1 MDGWRDPN
9 RRQFLLGGLGILLSA
24 HPSIRPSVHP
34 SIRPSVQDSLPDAG
48 PAGKLW
54 DPARAGPSIPPT
66 TAGDNDAA
74 IQAIEKRLKC
84 TCGCG
89 LDVYTCRTT
98 DFTCPVSPGLHRKVM
113 ALSASGMSGEL
124 IVAEFVREN
133 GIAMLMAPP
142 ARGFNL
148 TAYLL
153 PGVAILGTGAAL
165 VFAIM
170 RWSRRGQ
177 PAPAVAG
184 AAGASPAT
192 PAELERLRRELEEL
206 EA

>member
-1 MDGWRDPN
+1 MPD
-9 RRQFLLGGLGILLSA
+9 RREFLLSGLAVALAGHPGI
-24 HPSIRPSVHP
+24 
-34 SIRPSVQDSLPDAG
+34 QDSLPDAG

-54 DPARAGPSIPPT
+54 DPARAGRPMAPT

-113 ALSASGMSGEL
+113 AMAGAGMTAEQ
-124 IVAEFVREN
+124 IVADFVREN
-133 GIAMLMAPP
+133 GVAMLMAPP

-153 PGVAILGTGAAL
+153 PGLAILGTGAAL
-165 VFAIM
+165 VFAIL
-170 RWSRRGQ
+170 RWTRRNR
-177 PAPAVAG
+177 PAEAADVAPSAAPAT
-184 AAGASPAT
+184 AAELDQLRS
-192 PAELERLRRELEEL
+192 ELERID
-206 EA
+206 A

>member
-1 MDGWRDPN
+1 MPD
-9 RRQFLLGGLGILLSA
+9 RREFLLGGLGILLS
-24 HPSIRPSVHP
+24 VHP
-34 SIRPSVQDSLPDAG
+34 SIRPPVQDSLPDAG

-113 ALSASGMSGEL
+113 TMAGTGMS
-124 IVAEFVREN
+124 AEQIIADFVREN
-133 GIAMLMAPP
+133 GVVMLMAPP

-148 TAYLL
+148 TAYFL
-153 PGVAILGTGAAL
+153 PGLAILGTGTAL
-165 VFAIM
+165 VFAIL
-170 RWSRRGQ
+170 RWARRSRPAEATMGV
-177 PAPAVAG
+177 PLAAPATA
-184 AAGASPAT
+184 
-192 PAELERLRRELEEL
+192 AELDQLRDELGRID
-206 EA
+206 A

>member
-1 MDGWRDPN
+1 MLD
-9 RRQFLLGGLGILLSA
+9 RREFVLSGLAVVLTGY
-24 HPSIRPSVHP
+24 SV
-34 SIRPSVQDSLPDAG
+34 VQDSLPDAG
-48 PAGKLW
+48 PSGKLW

-66 TAGDNDAA
+66 TAGDNDGA

-113 ALSASGMSGEL
+113 AMAGAGMS
-124 IVAEFVREN
+124 AEQIIADFVREN
-133 GIAMLMAPP
+133 GVVMLMAPP

-153 PGVAILGTGAAL
+153 PGVAILGTGAAM
-165 VFAIM
+165 VFMIL
-170 RWSRRGQ
+170 RWARRNV
-177 PAPAVAG
+177 PAGAAADVPAVAPG
-184 AAGASPAT
+184 TA
-192 PAELERLRRELEEL
+192 AELDQLRSELEHL

>member
-1 MDGWRDPN
+1 MLEGRKVGKDISG
-9 RRQFLLGGLGILLSA
+9 RREFLGTVTLSVLSII
-24 HPSIRPSVHP
+24 PSFQLSNA
-34 SIRPSVQDSLPDAG
+34 VQDSLPDSG

-66 TAGDNDAA
+66 TAGDNNAA

-113 ALSASGMSGEL
+113 AMAGAGMSGEQ
-124 IVAEFVREN
+124 IIADFVREN
-133 GIAMLMAPP
+133 GVVMLMAPP

-153 PGVAILGTGAAL
+153 PGLAIVGTGAAL
-165 VFAIM
+165 VFAIL
-170 RWSRRGQ
+170 RWARRRPAEATAGVTSA
-177 PAPAVAG
+177 APATA
-184 AAGASPAT
+184 
-192 PAELERLRRELEEL
+192 AELDQLRHELDSID
-206 EA
+206 A

>member
-1 MDGWRDPN
+1 MPD
-9 RRQFLLGGLGILLSA
+9 RREFLLGGLAVVLSA
-24 HPSIRPSVHP
+24 HPAIRQSA
-34 SIRPSVQDSLPDAG
+34 QDSLPDAG
-48 PAGKLW
+48 PSGKLW
-54 DPARAGPSIPPT
+54 DPTRAGPSIPPT

-113 ALSASGMSGEL
+113 ALSASGMSGEQ
-124 IVAEFVREN
+124 IIAEFVREN
-133 GIAMLMAPP
+133 GIVMLMAPP

-165 VFAIM
+165 VFAIL
-170 RWSRRGQ
+170 RWSRRSQ
-177 PAPAVAG
+177 PTLAVAG
-184 AAGASPAT
+184 APAGAPAT
-192 PAELERLRRELEEL
+192 AAELEQLRRELEGL

>member
-1 MDGWRDPN
+1 MLQGWKVGKDISG
-9 RRQFLLGGLGILLSA
+9 RREFLGTITLSVLSII
-24 HPSIRPSVHP
+24 PSFQPTNA
-34 SIRPSVQDSLPDAG
+34 VQDSLPDAG

-66 TAGDNDAA
+66 TAGDNDVA

-113 ALSASGMSGEL
+113 AMAGAGLSAEQ
-124 IVAEFVREN
+124 IIADFVREN
-133 GIAMLMAPP
+133 GVVMLMAPP

-153 PGVAILGTGAAL
+153 PGLAIVGTGAVL
-165 VFAIM
+165 VFAIL
-170 RWSRRGQ
+170 RWARRSRPAEATAGVKSA
-177 PAPAVAG
+177 APATDAELDQLRH
-184 AAGASPAT
+184 
-192 PAELERLRRELEEL
+192 ELERID
-206 EA
+206 A

>member
-1 MDGWRDPN
+1 MPD
-9 RRQFLLGGLGILLSA
+9 RREFLLGGLAAVLAG
-24 HPSIRPSVHP
+24 HPAI
-34 SIRPSVQDSLPDAG
+34 QDSLPDPG

-113 ALSASGMSGEL
+113 TMAGAGMS
-124 IVAEFVREN
+124 AEQIIADFVREN
-133 GIAMLMAPP
+133 GVVMLMAPP

-148 TAYLL
+148 TAYFL
-153 PGVAILGTGAAL
+153 PGLAILGTGAAL
-165 VFAIM
+165 VFAIL
-170 RWSRRGQ
+170 RWARRSRPAEPTAGMTSA
-177 PAPAVAG
+177 APATA
-184 AAGASPAT
+184 
-192 PAELERLRRELEEL
+192 AELDQLRHELDSID
-206 EA
+206 A

>member
-1 MDGWRDPN
+1 MPD
-9 RRQFLLGGLGILLSA
+9 RREFLLGGLAVVLSA
-24 HPSIRPSVHP
+24 HPSIRLSA
-34 SIRPSVQDSLPDAG
+34 QDSLPDAG

-54 DPARAGPSIPPT
+54 DPTRAGPSIPPT

-98 DFTCPVSPGLHRKVM
+98 DFTCPVSPGLHRKVV
-113 ALSASGMSGEL
+113 ALAASGMSGEQ
-124 IVAEFVREN
+124 IIADFVREN
-133 GIAMLMAPP
+133 GIVMLMAPP

-153 PGVAILGTGAAL
+153 PGATILGTGAAL
-165 VFAIM
+165 VFAIL
-170 RWSRRGQ
+170 RWSRRNQ
-177 PAPAVAG
+177 PMPAVAG
-184 AAGASPAT
+184 AAAGVPAT
-192 PAELERLRRELEEL
+192 AAELEQLRHELEGL